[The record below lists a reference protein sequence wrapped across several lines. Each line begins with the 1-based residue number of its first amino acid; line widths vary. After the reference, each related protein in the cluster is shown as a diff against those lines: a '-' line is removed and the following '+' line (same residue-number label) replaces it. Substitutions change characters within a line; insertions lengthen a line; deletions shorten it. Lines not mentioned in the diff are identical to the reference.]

1 MQSIK
6 NDAPVVRL
14 SEQEGVDCD
23 KNSYGCNGGW
33 MSNYWQMS
41 AEIGSQANETYKYE
55 GVDSDC
61 RHQKEKTIESRAKAS
76 SVRHVS
82 VADMKSE
89 LQNGPMSIAVAA
101 GNNCWRYYEG
111 GILSEDNN
119 CPGGL
124 DHGVVI
130 VGLDETSGQKPY
142 WIIQNSWGTGWGN
155 QGFIWIAVEGGNG
168 TSDMNTYVEVMDVEE
183 GYPKKADPV
192 ENCDHDE
199 TLNPL
204 GPHKCT

>member
-1 MQSIK
+1 M

-55 GVDSDC
+55 GKDGEC

-76 SVRHVS
+76 SVRK
-82 VADMKSE
+82 VAAGDMKSE

-101 GNNCWRYYEG
+101 GNDCWRYYKT
-111 GILSEDNN
+111 GILSKDNN

-130 VGLDETSGQKPY
+130 VGLDEKSGQKPY
-142 WIIQNSWGTGWGN
+142 WIIQNSWGAGWG
-155 QGFIWIAVEGGNG
+155 
-168 TSDMNTYVEVMDVEE
+168 
-183 GYPKKADPV
+183 
-192 ENCDHDE
+192 
-199 TLNPL
+199 
-204 GPHKCT
+204 